1 MIPKVNVKPAEIEP
15 KRTDSAPRDFPQM
28 VFKDVDYI
36 TAHTVFAQFFATNP
50 EKKPT
55 PSPDQFPAAK
65 AKVPNGW
72 LARVFASE

>member
-1 MIPKVNVKPAEIEP
+1 MNPKVNVTSAEFES
-15 KRTDSAPRDFPQM
+15 KMTGSAPRDFPQM

-55 PSPDQFPAAK
+55 PPPDQFPAAK
-65 AKVPNGW
+65 AKASNGW
-72 LARVFASE
+72 LGRVFASD

>member
-1 MIPKVNVKPAEIEP
+1 MNPKVNVTSAELEP

-50 EKKPT
+50 EKPT
-55 PSPDQFPAAK
+55 PPHQFPAAK
-65 AKVPNGW
+65 AKVPNRW